1 MRMKFDMDINFQD
14 AFLNEE
20 YEKCIDTYKD
30 EIKEEKENLGDAY
43 YMLASVIASND
54 IYLGLSII
62 KKSKLLNMV
71 DITTYLDKEGANLI
85 NLLVESDDMKKV
97 VILLMFINS
106 HKDGDMNDVEVGL
119 SFFEMIDSLYEIG
132 YSSNIIKELTSV
144 GHMLFKM

>member
-1 MRMKFDMDINFQD
+1 MKFDMDINFQD

-30 EIKEEKENLGDAY
+30 EIKEDKENLVDAY
-43 YMLASVIASND
+43 YTLASIIASND

-62 KKSKLLNMV
+62 KKSKLLN
-71 DITTYLDKEGANLI
+71 DEEIKAYLDKEGANLV

-97 VILLMFINS
+97 VILLMFISS
-106 HKDGDMNDVEVGL
+106 HKDCDMNDIEVGL

>member
-97 VILLMFINS
+97 VILLMFISS

>member
-1 MRMKFDMDINFQD
+1 MKFDMDINFQD

>member
-1 MRMKFDMDINFQD
+1 MKFDMDINFQD

-62 KKSKLLNMV
+62 TKSKLLNMV

-97 VILLMFINS
+97 IILLMFINS
-106 HKDGDMNDVEVGL
+106 HKDGDMNDIEVGL

-144 GHMLFKM
+144 GHMLFKI

>member
-1 MRMKFDMDINFQD
+1 MKFDMDINFQD

-132 YSSNIIKELTSV
+132 YSSNIIKEMTSV